1 MPIRGRLGA
10 LDTDSFETINVHTP
24 IAANNVGHRMLM
36 KMGWKLGTGLGPQGQ
51 GVCDDRPAQTPP
63 FRCEPQAR
71 AAAPAGC

>member
-1 MPIRGRLGA
+1 MPIRGRLGD

-51 GVCDDRPAQTPP
+51 GVMTDPPKPALSCDVSRKPVP
-63 FRCEPQAR
+63 RHR
-71 AAAPAGC
+71 WS